1 MPLQPKRTKYRKP
14 HLGWLKGKAT
24 KGTTLAFG
32 EFGLRS
38 LETGWLSARALE
50 AARVAISRYLQKGGK
65 IYLRVF
71 PDHVVTKKPAE
82 TRMGGGKGSPE
93 EWVAP
98 VKRGRIILE
107 VGGVDRDIAVEALRI
122 ASYKLP
128 FKVKIVEKEKEE
140 AEEVV
145 QK

>member
-32 EFGLRS
+32 EYGLCS

-50 AARVAISRYLQKGGK
+50 AVRVTISRHFHKGGK

-71 PDHVVTKKPAE
+71 PDHLVTKKPAE

-107 VGGVDRDIAVEALRI
+107 VGDVDRETALEALRV
-122 ASYKLP
+122 AAYKLP
-128 FKVKIVEKEKEE
+128 FRVKVVEKVSEGD
-140 AEEVV
+140 A
-145 QK
+145 Q

>member
-50 AARVAISRYLQKGGK
+50 AARVAISRYLEKGGK

-107 VGGVDRDIAVEALRI
+107 VGGVDRDTAVEALRI

-140 AEEVV
+140 AQEVV

>member
-32 EFGLRS
+32 EYGLCS

-50 AARVAISRYLQKGGK
+50 AARVTISRYLQKGGK

-71 PDHVVTKKPAE
+71 PDRVVTKKPAE
-82 TRMGGGKGSPE
+82 TRMGGGKGSPD
-93 EWVAP
+93 EWVAA

-107 VGGVDRDIAVEALRI
+107 VGGVDRDVALEALRL

-128 FKVKIVEKEKEE
+128 FKVKIVEKKDA
-140 AEEVV
+140 AEVAT
-145 QK
+145 Q

>member
-14 HLGWLKGKAT
+14 HLGWLRGKAT

-32 EFGLRS
+32 EYGLRA
-38 LETGWLSARALE
+38 LETGWLSAKALE
-50 AARVAISRYLQKGGK
+50 AARVTISRHLHKGGK
-65 IYLRVF
+65 IYLRLF
-71 PDHVVTKKPAE
+71 PDRVVTKKPAE

-93 EWVAP
+93 EWMAP

-107 VGGVDRDIAVEALRI
+107 IGQIDRDTALEALRI

-128 FKVKIVEKEKEE
+128 LKVQTVEKAEK
-140 AEEVV
+140 VGGGDTP
-145 QK
+145 

>member
-32 EFGLRS
+32 EYGLRS

-50 AARVAISRYLQKGGK
+50 AARVTISRYLRQGGK

-107 VGGVDRDIAVEALRI
+107 VGGVERSVALEALRV

-128 FKVKIVEKEKEE
+128 FKIQIVEREKEKGEGD
-140 AEEVV
+140 A
-145 QK
+145 Q

>member
-24 KGTTLAFG
+24 KGVTLAFG
-32 EFGLRS
+32 DYGLSS

-50 AARVAISRYLQKGGK
+50 AARLAISRHLQKGGK

-71 PDHVVTKKPAE
+71 PDRVVTKKPAE
-82 TRMGGGKGSPE
+82 TRMGGGKGSPD
-93 EWVAP
+93 EWVAA

-107 VGGVDRDIAVEALRI
+107 VGGVDRDVALEALRL
-122 ASYKLP
+122 ASHKLP
-128 FKVKIVEKEKEE
+128 FKVRIIEREDNSEGKK
-140 AEEVV
+140 
-145 QK
+145 

>member
-1 MPLQPKRTKYRKP
+1 MPLQPRRTRYRKS

-32 EFGLRS
+32 EYGLCA
-38 LETGWLSARALE
+38 LQTGWLSARALE
-50 AARVAISRYLQKGGK
+50 AARVTVSRHLHKGGK

-98 VKRGRIILE
+98 VKRGRIIIE
-107 VGGVDRDIAVEALRI
+107 VGEIDRETALEALRI

-128 FKVKIVEKEKEE
+128 FKVKIVEKGEE
-140 AEEVV
+140 TKGSDA
-145 QK
+145 